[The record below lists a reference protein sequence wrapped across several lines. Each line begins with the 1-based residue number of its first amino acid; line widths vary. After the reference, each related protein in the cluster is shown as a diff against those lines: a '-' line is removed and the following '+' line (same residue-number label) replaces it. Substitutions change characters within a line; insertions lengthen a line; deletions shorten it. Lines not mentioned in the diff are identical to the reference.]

1 MSRTE
6 SSDNEK
12 VIRDEGDKITYRI
25 SLDLISY
32 FIFFIIAMIM
42 VGVLQNN
49 NLDGLIFKDFN
60 CNKVNSY
67 LEFDQCLDTI
77 TFNVRKEN
85 LKNII

>member
-12 VIRDEGDKITYRI
+12 AIRDEGDKITYRI

-42 VGVLQNN
+42 VGVLQ
-49 NLDGLIFKDFN
+49 K
-60 CNKVNSY
+60 
-67 LEFDQCLDTI
+67 
-77 TFNVRKEN
+77 
-85 LKNII
+85 